1 MNFLFGFCCLT
12 PPIVV
17 SIAVLELWQASGF
30 PLDFDWWSYW
40 ADIVHYGLGR
50 GGVLLVMAF
59 SKLLPA
65 VIHCAFG
72 IAGVLLSHNF
82 LWR

>member
-1 MNFLFGFCCLT
+1 
-12 PPIVV
+12 
-17 SIAVLELWQASGF
+17 
-30 PLDFDWWSYW
+30 
-40 ADIVHYGLGR
+40 
-50 GGVLLVMAF
+50 VLLVMAF
-59 SKLLPA
+59 STLLPT